1 MTAMRAGAAAQDFS
15 VIISASD
22 PMRPLGANDRSELSG
37 SVKRGHNWGTRM
49 RYLIGIAIFLCTYSV
64 AAQFAEPNDRG
75 VSFGHMHVVVDNL
88 ELHKRLWPE
97 LFGADLVEKQ
107 GYTAVRVANALIFFR
122 DAEPTATSVETAVDH
137 FGLKVRNLEGVLSK
151 WRALGYEVDA
161 EKTNASGS
169 AVAYITMPG
178 AIRLALSEEPNQSES
193 TAMGHIQFVTPI
205 SRELLA
211 WYTERFGVTPVTLD
225 GSGQFASIPG
235 SELRFE
241 DTEIDRLPT
250 EGTAIDHIGFE
261 IQEWD
266 AFVEELQ
273 EAGIQFE
280 FGPVYIDSLDLWVA
294 FFDDPGGVL
303 VEITHGLYK
312 F

>member
-1 MTAMRAGAAAQDFS
+1 
-15 VIISASD
+15 
-22 PMRPLGANDRSELSG
+22 
-37 SVKRGHNWGTRM
+37 M
-49 RYLIGIAIFLCTYSV
+49 RYLIGIAVLLCTYPT

-75 VSFGHMHVVVDNL
+75 VSFGHMHVVVEDL

-107 GYTAVRVANALIFFR
+107 GYTAVRIADALIFLR
-122 DAEPTATSVETAVDH
+122 DAEPTATSVETAMDH
-137 FGLKVRNLEGVLSK
+137 FGLKVRDLEGVLSK
-151 WRALGYEVDA
+151 WRALGYEVDS

-169 AVAYITMPG
+169 AVAYVTMPG
-178 AIRLALSEEPNQSES
+178 GIRLSLSEEPNQPAS
-193 TAMGHIQFVTPI
+193 TAMGHVQLVTPI
-205 SRELLA
+205 SRELMA
-211 WYTERFGVTPVTLD
+211 WYAERFGVARDTQND
-225 GSGQFASIPG
+225 GSHLASIPG

-241 DTEIDRLPT
+241 DTEKDRLPT

-266 AFVEELQ
+266 AFVETLQ

-280 FGPVYIDSLDLWVA
+280 FGPVYIESLDLWVA
-294 FFDDPGGVL
+294 FFNDPGGIL
-303 VEITHGLYK
+303 VEITHGLEN